1 VGWPHSWYRPWLDD
15 GCRTVTYRCWRSTKH
30 CWDPRREN
38 DRRCLTSSGCC
49 WHQPPGARINGSP
62 QMTWRHRG
70 IPMTWRCHGDRAY
83 TRTSSCRCSPWSAT
97 NAQHQN
103 HGLDYKPDRQWR
115 SSSFQESKK
124 VCVSRDLWPWPWPW
138 AHPGCM
144 LTRRPSS
151 ASLVAIRPIVC
162 EKKRFAQKSLQT
174 DRRTGDG
181 RRAIALA
188 HSWNELKTSTNF
200 GKRLSDIGPRLEYK
214 IAMLFFK

>member
-1 VGWPHSWYRPWLDD
+1 
-15 GCRTVTYRCWRSTKH
+15 
-30 CWDPRREN
+30 
-38 DRRCLTSSGCC
+38 
-49 WHQPPGARINGSP
+49 
-62 QMTWRHRG
+62 
-70 IPMTWRCHGDRAY
+70 
-83 TRTSSCRCSPWSAT
+83 
-97 NAQHQN
+97 
-103 HGLDYKPDRQWR
+103 
-115 SSSFQESKK
+115 
-124 VCVSRDLWPWPWPW
+124 
-138 AHPGCM
+138 M